1 MNNGKT
7 TILFYINAIHD
18 GGAERVILQLAHRF
32 SESGYR
38 SILVTSFVDNDFEYP
53 IPDGVERISME
64 SQEIKQSRFKR
75 NLDRIRKLR
84 KYCKE
89 YNPAVLVS
97 FMAEPNFRAICAA
110 FGLPVKTVV
119 SVRNDPDREYGGKLG
134 RFIGK
139 VMLPMADGCVFQ
151 TDDAKM
157 WFPKKL
163 QSKSAVIMNETTKEF
178 FNIEYVGG
186 NDIVTLGRL
195 AGQKNH
201 KLLIEAFA
209 SIADKYPGTDLK
221 IYGDG
226 PLKESLCQLIEKM
239 NMSERIHLM
248 GSTKNV
254 GEVLSTAKIFV
265 LSSDYE
271 GMPNALLE
279 ALTVGVPAISTD
291 CPCGGPKALI
301 KNGVNGLLVKIR
313 DKEELTAALK
323 YMLDNGKAADEMGR
337 KAKECAAK
345 YHPDNI
351 FSEWKNYIEYVIK
364 SN

>member
-254 GEVLSTAKIFV
+254 GEVLS
-265 LSSDYE
+265 D
-271 GMPNALLE
+271 
-279 ALTVGVPAISTD
+279 
-291 CPCGGPKALI
+291 
-301 KNGVNGLLVKIR
+301 
-313 DKEELTAALK
+313 
-323 YMLDNGKAADEMGR
+323 R
-337 KAKECAAK
+337 K
-345 YHPDNI
+345 
-351 FSEWKNYIEYVIK
+351 SVV
-364 SN
+364 